1 MRRETRVSR
10 GSFRVGHSAL
20 QYSSKPGTHVDRLIG
35 RARSGSS
42 VARQFVHVTRAFLLF
57 RDAPAKDLLGP
68 PASLLRAH
76 PSARF
81 SPRLF
86 ADRHAGSRRLR
97 RRHRAV
103 RASAPRRRRL
113 RIRSPSRR
121 RDFARGLR
129 DVTVAPP
136 RPVRER
142 ARLVPSRG
150 VRARRD
156 THEARGRRPRR
167 VPRRVRGV
175 RRRRVGGFG
184 SAGGGIFGRERDDDV
199 RDDARGGVVPERP
212 AFGG

>member
-1 MRRETRVSR
+1 MSDTRRYSTHQNRGRTWIVSSGGR
-10 GSFRVGHSAL
+10 GRDRPSRDSLSTSRAL
-20 QYSSKPGTHVDRLIG
+20 
-35 RARSGSS
+35 
-42 VARQFVHVTRAFLLF
+42 LLF

-86 ADRHAGSRRLR
+86 ADRHAGARRLR

-156 THEARGRRPRR
+156 THEARGCRPRR

-184 SAGGGIFGRERDDDV
+184 SAGGGIFGRERDDDL

>member
-1 MRRETRVSR
+1 VRRETRVSR
-10 GSFRVGHSAL
+10 GRFRVGHSAL
-20 QYSSKPGTHVDRLIG
+20 RINTGTARFRTSIVEMIS
-35 RARSGSS
+35 RAQSGSS
-42 VARQFVHVTRAFLLF
+42 VLRMKCLSTSRALLLF

-121 RDFARGLR
+121 RDF
-129 DVTVAPP
+129 VTVAPP

-156 THEARGRRPRR
+156 THEARGCRPRR